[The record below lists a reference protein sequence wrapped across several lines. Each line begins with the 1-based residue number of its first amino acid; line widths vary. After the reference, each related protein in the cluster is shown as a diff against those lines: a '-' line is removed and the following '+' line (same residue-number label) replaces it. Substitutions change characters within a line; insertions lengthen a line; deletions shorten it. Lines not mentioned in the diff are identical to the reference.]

1 MCNHTWQP
9 CAILL
14 PKKKSCS
21 SRNWP
26 HLQRPNSASMDSRDH
41 QQHIPPSFFRC
52 LRHHTTATRGRWPP
66 SAAHPASLLRLPST
80 AVAVVD
86 VPEPAR
92 PGESSCTAT
101 ASRRKEPVVK
111 VARTGTEQRGDA
123 GEAEDQGSGAG
134 RGLAC
139 VVLDAG
145 R

>member
-1 MCNHTWQP
+1 M
-9 CAILL
+9 I
-14 PKKKSCS
+14 
-21 SRNWP
+21 
-26 HLQRPNSASMDSRDH
+26 
-41 QQHIPPSFFRC
+41 FFK
-52 LRHHTTATRGRWPP
+52 RGEADWRVQVR
-66 SAAHPASLLRLPST
+66 AQLIPST